1 MCTTRL
7 LRYFLGLVL
16 WFTSLPIFGQITG
29 EIQLANEY
37 FRAGEFKKAK
47 ILYEELLKDKSKVDF
62 IYDNYLITLQK
73 LDEYALAEKFVKK
86 NVKKYEGNPKYKIDH
101 YLLLAKQNKKEEAE
115 KLKEKYASQISE
127 DRNQIINAY
136 AILNDKNEYGFIVS
150 LLQKARTHLKEPT
163 IFSEQLANAY
173 KAMGNKELM
182 ISEMINMVKYESNDQ
197 ELLKNKLQ
205 PLLDNEADLDILQ
218 KLLTTAIQKN
228 PEDDNAIQLLVWVLI
243 QRKEFGLALLQA
255 RAYDRRK
262 KEGGEQVYQLAKI
275 AFDNK
280 DYETT
285 IEASGYIQTAYPN
298 TDMYYSVSMLS
309 LRSKEEILKQKYP
322 VDKNTVL
329 ALVADYADICKKN
342 SATPYCAEA
351 IRKQASLMA
360 FYLGK
365 KDTAIKILEN
375 LLASHQYDK
384 SSNDRAKLELGDL
397 YILKDEHWESVLL
410 YAQVEKSQKENP
422 LGHEA
427 KLKNAKV
434 HYYKGEFDL
443 AEEQLG
449 VLKLATSREIAND
462 ALYLSLI
469 IHMNKGEDSLQN
481 ALNLYAKADLQ
492 KFSLDLDAAENTYK
506 QLIKEYPKD
515 ALQDDALWNL
525 SEIAIKKQQYPEA
538 IAYIDQILE
547 KYHAD
552 IFADDALFTKAE
564 LYEKV
569 LKDAT
574 KAMELYQKLLTDYPS
589 SIFTAEARKRFR
601 KLRGDKL

>member
-7 LRYFLGLVL
+7 FKYFLSLVL
-16 WFTSLPIFGQITG
+16 WFASLQAFGQITG
-29 EIQLANEY
+29 ELQLANEY

-62 IYDNYLITLQK
+62 IYENYLETLEK
-73 LDEYALAEKFVKK
+73 LNEYAQAEKFIKRNLK
-86 NVKKYEGNPKYKIDH
+86 RYETNPKYKIDH
-101 YLLLAKQNKKEEAE
+101 YLLFKKQNKTAEAE

-127 DRNQIINAY
+127 DRNQIIDAY
-136 AILNDKNEYGFIVS
+136 TILNEKNEHAFIVS
-150 LLQKARTHLKEPT
+150 LLQKARANLKEPT

-173 KAMGNKELM
+173 KAMGNKEQM
-182 ISEMINMVKYESNDQ
+182 IAEMINMVKYESNDQ

-218 KLLTTAIQKN
+218 KLLTTTIQKN

-243 QRKEFGLALLQA
+243 QRKEFGLALVQA
-255 RAYDRRK
+255 KAYDRRK
-262 KEGGEQVYQLAKI
+262 REGGEQVYQLAKI

-285 IEASGYIQTAYPN
+285 IEASGYIQTVYPN
-298 TDMYYSVSMLS
+298 TEVYYAVSMLS
-309 LRSKEEILKQKYP
+309 LRSKEELLKQKYP

-329 ALVADYADICKKN
+329 ALVSDYADICKK
-342 SATPYCAEA
+342 STASLYCAEA

-360 FYLGK
+360 FYMGK
-365 KDTAIKILEN
+365 RDTAIKILEN
-375 LLASHQYDK
+375 FLASHQYDK
-384 SSNDRAKLELGDL
+384 SSQDRAKLELGDL

-434 HYYKGEFDL
+434 HYFKGEFDL
-443 AEEQLG
+443 AEEQLD

-469 IHMNKGEDSLQN
+469 IHMNKAEDSLQN
-481 ALNLYAKADLQ
+481 ALNLYARADLQ
-492 KFSLDLDAAENTYK
+492 KFSLDLDAAEATYK

-525 SEIAIKKQQYPEA
+525 AEIAVKKQQYPEA
-538 IAYIDQILE
+538 VAYMDEILE

-552 IFADDALFTKAE
+552 IFADDAVFTKAE

-569 LKDAT
+569 LKDST
-574 KAMELYQKLLTDYPS
+574 KAMELYQKLLTNYPS